1 MADNR
6 ETTQAPT
13 LESLGVTN
21 KSLLQIVAIVVAV
34 AATYYSL
41 DQWVSAR
48 ISLAVESYDAR
59 HISPKIT
66 GNTYAISTNSA
77 AIADLRGDMK
87 EFKKMLES
95 QDYARNRQYGE
106 LKSLLSGQ
114 QEDTKKIITHLLVNK
129 P

>member
-6 ETTQAPT
+6 EKTAQT
-13 LESLGVTN
+13 LETIGLTPKG
-21 KSLLQIVAIVVAV
+21 LLQIVGIVVAV

-41 DQWVSAR
+41 DQWVNYR
-48 ISLAVESYDAR
+48 IATFVESYDAR
-59 HISPKIT
+59 LISPKIA
-66 GNTYAISTNSA
+66 GNSYAIGTNAA
-77 AIADLRGDMK
+77 AIIDLRDDMK

-106 LKSLLSGQ
+106 LKSMLGNN
-114 QEDTKKIITHLLVNK
+114 EENTKKIINHLLVNK